1 MHPQLV
7 QELIA
12 AVARVEEGVKRI
24 DEKIDGLRE
33 VSVKRLN
40 SHALRVDSLEQ
51 TRDRQRGAAKL
62 SGVIVLVF
70 GAALSWLRWWD

>member
-1 MHPQLV
+1 MDTHLA
-7 QELIA
+7 ELMA
-12 AVARVEEGVKRI
+12 TVARVEEGIKSI

-40 SHALRVDSLEQ
+40 DHASRVDSLEQ

-62 SGVIVLVF
+62 SGVVVLVF
-70 GAALSWLRWWD
+70 GAVLSWLRWWE